1 MFGKIIDMEDNY
13 VIIEN
18 ASHKLEVNYVNY
30 HVIFPENN
38 RGIVAEIVS
47 MNENI
52 IKTFL
57 VGEIRNNVF
66 YPGVMRKPNFTTVP
80 RLIYKSEI
88 ELLLGSQD
96 KDNVD
101 SLYIGKSVNYEG
113 FNVSTDVNAFFAN
126 HFAIIGNTGAGKS
139 CGVARVLQNIFFREN
154 EKMPINAH
162 VVMFDVY
169 GEYNSALSSINN
181 LPNMGYKYLTTDTSD
196 NPDNIVNIPAYFL
209 EVDDLALLLNVDNAG
224 ELPILEKTLKY
235 VYIFKGQNAT
245 MINYKNGIIAV
256 AILELLSSGRASTQ
270 IRDQIIAILT
280 QYNTKDIN
288 LQTPIVQPGYVRTI
302 KQCLN
307 IDSQGKLNAVQYLVD
322 YLEKFQKLDISTLEV
337 DRNIVYS
344 LDDLYYALEFALISE
359 GALKSEKIYDEYS
372 KLKTRLHQI
381 INSDYKKFFAPGERK
396 ISKAEYIQNLFM
408 SNNGRVQIVNM
419 NLNYIDD
426 RFAKVLTKIYAKMFF
441 DFTTNLRERASFPIH
456 IILEEAY
463 RYVQN
468 DNDINVL
475 GYNIFDRI
483 TKEGRKYGV
492 IMGLITQ
499 RPSELS
505 TTALSQCSNFIVFRM
520 FHPNDLKI
528 IGSITSNVN
537 SETVEKIK
545 NLTSGTAM
553 VFGLA
558 FKLPLIVKLDIPNP
572 MPKSTS
578 LDVKNTW
585 FLVNRN

>member
-13 VIIEN
+13 VILEN
-18 ASHKLEVNYVNY
+18 ATHSLDVNYLNY
-30 HVIFPENN
+30 HIVFNENN

-47 MNENI
+47 MNKNE
-52 IKTFL
+52 IKAFL
-57 VGEIRNNVF
+57 VGEIRNNTF
-66 YPGVMRKPNFTTVP
+66 FPGVMRKPNFNTIP

-96 KDNVD
+96 KDNID

-139 CGVARVLQNIFFREN
+139 CGVARILQNIFFREN

-169 GEYNSALSSINN
+169 GEYNSALSTINN
-181 LPNMGYKYLTTDTSD
+181 LSNMGYKYLTTDTNE
-196 NPDNIVNIPAYFL
+196 NPENIVNIPAYFL

-235 VYIFKGQNAT
+235 VYIFKGQTAT
-245 MINYKNGIIAV
+245 MINYKNGIIAA

-280 QYNTKDIN
+280 QYYTKDLN

-302 KQCLN
+302 RQCLN

-322 YLEKFQKLDISTLEV
+322 YLEKFQKLDISSLEV
-337 DRNIVYS
+337 DKSVIYT
-344 LDDLYYALEFALISE
+344 LDDLYYALDFALISE

-372 KLKTRLHQI
+372 QLKTRLHQI
-381 INSDYKKFFAPGERK
+381 INSDYKKYFEPGERR

-408 SNNGRVQIVNM
+408 SHSGRVQIVNM

-441 DFTTNLRERASFPIH
+441 DFTTNLRERASYPIH

-505 TTALSQCSNFIVFRM
+505 NTALSQCSNFIVFRM

-528 IGSITSNVN
+528 ISSITSNVN

-558 FKLPLIVKLDIPNP
+558 FKLPLIVKLDIPSP

-585 FLVNRN
+585 FLANRK